1 MGVSPIGHRT
11 AQGSLYGKG
20 CTIIYAI
27 HSFFLLLAPIGNI
40 SDDTLQSLSA
50 FPTGIITD
58 QHLLVQNS
66 LKIHF
71 FLANTGLLCTSHA
84 PVLNVLD
91 LCMTK

>member
-1 MGVSPIGHRT
+1 M
-11 AQGSLYGKG
+11 L
-20 CTIIYAI
+20 
-27 HSFFLLLAPIGNI
+27 
-40 SDDTLQSLSA
+40 DDTLQSLSA

-71 FLANTGLLCTSHA
+71 FLANTGLFCTSHA